1 MWNNRKP
8 AARRIKNSPSISLSV
23 VTRKDPSRQ
32 PERPGWKG
40 KAVTPVKLVGQHSVA
55 VEHRN
60 NLEGWRLG
68 RLPGLDGLRG
78 IAAMSVVL
86 FHYTAWD
93 PYLRTGQYGGPGL
106 LFWFPYG
113 CLGVEL
119 FFIISGFVIFMTLE
133 RTTSLAEFTAARFAR
148 LYPAFLACMLT
159 SLALILLFRWGQ
171 VPIDARL
178 IVANLTMIPQ
188 SFGALYVDGS
198 YWSLRFEL
206 EFYLLAGL
214 TCLVLRC
221 RAPEVPCAIWLA
233 GELLLRGI
241 GMMPMNIVMKATHTS
256 FAHLF
261 VIGIMLYRLRA
272 GQATKLTLPLLLLAI
287 SIGFFGRYWSEAPIS
302 GAAYGAVT
310 AGFAGLVWIATTSYG
325 QFLSVAPLRF
335 LGRISYPLYLIHGA
349 AGSEL
354 VARLETMGWNPNVAV
369 LVTIAAAI
377 GLAWAISTFV
387 EWPAQRWL
395 RTRFT
400 AWGNRARGQA
410 VVSAPLPERSPVA

>member
-1 MWNNRKP
+1 
-8 AARRIKNSPSISLSV
+8 
-23 VTRKDPSRQ
+23 
-32 PERPGWKG
+32 
-40 KAVTPVKLVGQHSVA
+40 VKLVSRHTVA
-55 VEHRN
+55 VEDRST
-60 NLEGWRLG
+60 LAGWRAS

-78 IAAMSVVL
+78 IAAMAVVL
-86 FHYTAWD
+86 FHFTAWD
-93 PYLRTGQYGGPGL
+93 PFLRTGQYGGPGL

-133 RTTSLAEFTAARFAR
+133 RTTSFVAFAAARFAR

-188 SFGALYVDGS
+188 SFGALYIDGS

-233 GELLLRGI
+233 GELLLRGWV

-310 AGFAGLVWIATTSYG
+310 AGFAALVWIATTSYG
-325 QFLSVAPLRF
+325 RFLSIAPLRF

-354 VARLETMGWNPNVAV
+354 VARLLTAGWNPNVAV
-369 LVTIAAAI
+369 LVTIASAI

-395 RTRFT
+395 RTRFA
-400 AWGNRARGQA
+400 AWANRARRSLNEVLSPGG
-410 VVSAPLPERSPVA
+410 PHCHCERSEAIPGKERNAKGIAAALRSPQ